1 MLKFINRLG
10 YVKNV
15 CIFVSNIKT
24 NNNNLKTNIMKL
36 EHTYI
41 SDDIIEESFK
51 IPFLTPNVFIDIAHN
66 ICNENNLKNPF
77 RNEVITE
84 ARVYLKNN
92 HPCYSQI

>member
-1 MLKFINRLG
+1 
-10 YVKNV
+10 
-15 CIFVSNIKT
+15 
-24 NNNNLKTNIMKL
+24 MKL

-41 SDDIIEESFK
+41 SDDIIEASFK
-51 IPFLTPNVFIDIAHN
+51 IDFLTPNVFIDIAHR
-66 ICNENNLKNPF
+66 ICDENSLKNPF